1 MGQNK
6 TVILAFQIN
15 KTCLPFYVIPQKIHI
30 SHLFQKW
37 YYWYTARL
45 AELIELVV
53 FVCSPSCIYV
63 LLHHLTCFP
72 EAEVMGWLISMNL
85 TYFHSSLATQ
95 TINYAAS
102 HKEIG

>member
-15 KTCLPFYVIPQKIHI
+15 KTYLPFYVIPEKIHI
-30 SHLFQKW
+30 SHLFQKL
-37 YYWYTARL
+37 YYWYIAQL

-53 FVCSPSCIYV
+53 FVCSPSNIYL

-72 EAEVMGWLISMNL
+72 EAEVTG
-85 TYFHSSLATQ
+85 
-95 TINYAAS
+95 
-102 HKEIG
+102 